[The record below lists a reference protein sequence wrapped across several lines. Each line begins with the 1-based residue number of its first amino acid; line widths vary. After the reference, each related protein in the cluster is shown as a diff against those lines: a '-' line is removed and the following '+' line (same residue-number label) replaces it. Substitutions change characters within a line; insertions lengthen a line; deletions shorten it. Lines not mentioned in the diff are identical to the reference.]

1 MSKRHSALEANLL
14 AALKEVVATA
24 GEHLTPDVA
33 WKVHQALL
41 IAEAPSVVV
50 RGFLDYRLFSTKHRK
65 VMGSH
70 CYPIQLEHEH
80 FPTAI
85 CVEATLRQI
94 HE

>member
-1 MSKRHSALEANLL
+1 MRRYSVLEANLI

-33 WKVHQALL
+33 WKVHQALMM
-41 IAEAPSVVV
+41 AESPTIVL
-50 RGFLDYRLFSTKHRK
+50 RGHLDYRLFSSKHRT
-65 VMGSH
+65 VMGPR
-70 CYPIQLEHEH
+70 CYPVKLEHES
-80 FPTAI
+80 FPMSI